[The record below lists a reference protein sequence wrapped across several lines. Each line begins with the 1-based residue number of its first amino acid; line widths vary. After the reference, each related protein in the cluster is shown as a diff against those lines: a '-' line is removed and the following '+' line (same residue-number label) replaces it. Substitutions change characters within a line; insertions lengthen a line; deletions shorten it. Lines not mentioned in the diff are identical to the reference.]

1 MSHNVIISSDID
13 ESADKAL
20 KELRNLLSMKGM
32 DSEENILTTWKSLRK
47 MQKELELP
55 SLNPVKQHYY
65 FFQRLIEIQ
74 EALNLS
80 FAADK
85 EDIKKIIDDAIFD
98 IKEKNLRIASEK
110 LNHASN
116 ILSRMGTK
124 EKEAKKLT
132 EDASQEIKID
142 FKQLYQLY
150 IELDTLRQL
159 FKLPET
165 TPMLDIITMI
175 KKRSL
180 QELAMLGMDSDSLIL
195 KVLLFNLTPTS
206 QDQEQ
211 LKITKDLDHIIFQL
225 LVAYGPLTRPE
236 MVQLTGIAR
245 SSIYDS
251 LQRLIAKGFAV
262 EYREKRSHTGR
273 PTTVFDA
280 LI

>member
-1 MSHNVIISSDID
+1 MSRNVIASSDIE
-13 ESADKAL
+13 ESFE
-20 KELRNLLSMKGM
+20 KELEELRSLLSLKGM
-32 DSEENILTTWKSLRK
+32 DSEKNVIRTWKALRK
-47 MQKELELP
+47 MQEELELP
-55 SLNPVKQHYY
+55 SLYPIKQHYY
-65 FFQRLIEIQ
+65 FFLRLLKIQ

-85 EDIKKIIDDAIFD
+85 EDIKKIIDDAISK
-98 IKEKNLRIASEK
+98 IKERKLRTASEK

-116 ILSRMGTK
+116 MLSRVGTK
-124 EKEAKKLT
+124 EKETKKLT
-132 EDASQEIKID
+132 EDASQEIKTD
-142 FKQLYQLY
+142 FKQLYQLH
-150 IELDTLRQL
+150 IEIDTLRQS

-165 TPMLDIITMI
+165 APVLDIITMI

-180 QELAMLGMDSDSLIL
+180 QELALIGMDSDSLIL

-206 QDQEQ
+206 QVQDE
-211 LKITKDLDHIIFQL
+211 LKITRDLDHIIFQL

-236 MVQLTGIAR
+236 MVQVTGIAR

-262 EYREKRSHTGR
+262 EYTEMRSHTGR

-280 LI
+280 RF

>member
-1 MSHNVIISSDID
+1 MSRNVSVSSDID
-13 ESADKAL
+13 ISSEEEL
-20 KELRNLLSMKGM
+20 KELRNLLSLKGM
-32 DSEENILTTWKSLRK
+32 DSEKNVITTWKSLQK

-55 SLNPVKQHYY
+55 SLYPVKRHYY
-65 FFQRLIEIQ
+65 FFHRLIEIQ

-85 EDIKKIIDDAIFD
+85 EDIKKIINDAISE
-98 IKEKNLRIASEK
+98 IKEKNLKTASEK

-116 ILSRMGTK
+116 LLSRVGTK
-124 EKEAKKLT
+124 EKETKKLT
-132 EDASQEIKID
+132 EDASQEITTD
-142 FKQLYQLY
+142 FKQLYQLF
-150 IELDTLRQL
+150 IEIDTLRQS

-165 TPMLDIITMI
+165 TPILDIITMI

-180 QELAMLGMDSDSLIL
+180 QELALIGMDSDSLIL

-206 QDQEQ
+206 QVEDE
-211 LKITKDLDHIIFQL
+211 LKITRDLDHILFQL

-251 LQRLIAKGFAV
+251 LQRLIVKGFAV
-262 EYREKRSHTGR
+262 EYKEKRSHTGR

-280 LI
+280 RI